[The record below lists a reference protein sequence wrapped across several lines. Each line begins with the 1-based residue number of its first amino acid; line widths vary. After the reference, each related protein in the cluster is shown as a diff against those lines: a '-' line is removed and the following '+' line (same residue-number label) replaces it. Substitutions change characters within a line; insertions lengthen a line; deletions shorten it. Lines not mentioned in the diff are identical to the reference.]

1 MGWDVALRRA
11 ARRLAEAGIEGPAR
25 DARRLAAWAAGV
37 APGRVTLLRGE
48 AMAPGA
54 AARLEAAVSARAAGR
69 SVAHVT
75 GRQAF
80 WGREFAVTDDTL
92 APRPET
98 ETLVAL
104 ALAEPFARVLDLG
117 TGTGCLAVTLLAE
130 RPEAVGTAT
139 DLSPAALAMAGRNAR
154 VHGVAD
160 RLTLRRADW
169 WGADWWGGV
178 EWGGVEGRFDLIVSN
193 PPYVAEA
200 EMAALAPEVLAEPRL
215 ALTPGGDGLGAHRAI
230 AAGLAA
236 HLAPGGRAILELGA
250 GQGAAVAA
258 ILSESGLDEVA
269 LAPDM
274 DGRDRAAVARRGG
287 PRDGQV
293 KPADA
298 PEE

>member
-1 MGWDVALRRA
+1 MGWDEALRRA
-11 ARRLAEAGIEGPAR
+11 ARRLAAAGVEGPAR

-54 AARLEAAVSARAAGR
+54 AARLEAAVRARAAGR

-139 DLSPAALAMAGRNAR
+139 DLSPAALAVAERNAR
-154 VHGVAD
+154 AHGVAD
-160 RLTLRRADW
+160 RLTLRPSDW
-169 WGADWWGGV
+169 W
-178 EWGGVEGRFDLIVSN
+178 EGVEGRFDLIVSN
-193 PPYVAEA
+193 PPYIAEH
-200 EMAALAPEVLAEPRL
+200 EMAALAPEVRAEPL
-215 ALTPGGDGLGAHRAI
+215 VALTPGGDGLGAHRAI
-230 AAGLAA
+230 AARLRA
-236 HLAPGGRAILELGA
+236 HLVLGGRAILELGA

-258 ILSESGLDEVA
+258 ILSAAGLDEVA

-274 DGRDRAAVARRGG
+274 DGRDRVAVVRRGG
-287 PRDGQV
+287 SRGGRA
-293 KPADA
+293 KPTDA
-298 PEE
+298 LDE